1 MQELKVCRPELP
13 ILKVNRQELEIGEN
27 DIVCTN
33 GNCWWFET
41 KVINGWECYDM
52 PIKTLC
58 KKLIRKGILY
68 YVDKDEVNW
77 FLRYYKFNIE
87 KLKLFLKEEAE
98 KKKSKEK

>member
-1 MQELKVCRPELP
+1 MALLKVGKHVLDVT
-13 ILKVNRQELEIGEN
+13 KD

-33 GNCWWFET
+33 GSRWWFET
-41 KVINGWECYDM
+41 KVINGWGCYDM

-87 KLKLFLKEEAE
+87 KLEEYLKEESE